1 MSSWKA
7 KAERGSA
14 WLIHLIAWIARAAGR
29 TVRRALLVPI
39 VAYFV
44 VTDGTARRASREFL
58 AHATGRPA
66 RWSDVF
72 SHVYCFA
79 ATLLDRVWMAH
90 GDFDRF
96 DVTVEG
102 DPLVLEA
109 LESGKGCVL
118 LGSHL
123 GSFDV
128 MTLKNKVLY
137 DRPVTLLAGYPP
149 GGLVDVVS
157 RLVAEGMK
165 GKYPAGLNVV
175 NRPGAAGSLAVAEVT
190 RAKPDGYTIVLT
202 PQSALVIA
210 AQMQDLAYKTPDD
223 YDPVINVVAYYPMI
237 AVRTESPYKT
247 AQDLV
252 ADAKAKPGA
261 IRVGSP
267 GEGTSS
273 HLNLEEFMR
282 VTGTKMTHV
291 PFQGWGQSSPALLG
305 GHIEAVVAQ
314 PGELKG
320 QVDGKRMRVLVNFT
334 PKRHPVFP
342 DVPTAKELGWDVS
355 NGVWYMLLAP
365 KGTPAAVMRH
375 IHDAAKAAIEDPKF
389 TADMNGRGIDVD
401 YRPGEALRA
410 DLWREYKLHTDILR
424 RVGMLKK

>member
-1 MSSWKA
+1 MK
-7 KAERGSA
+7 K
-14 WLIHLIAWIARAAGR
+14 
-29 TVRRALLVPI
+29 
-39 VAYFV
+39 
-44 VTDGTARRASREFL
+44 
-58 AHATGRPA
+58 
-66 RWSDVF
+66 
-72 SHVYCFA
+72 
-79 ATLLDRVWMAH
+79 
-90 GDFDRF
+90 
-96 DVTVEG
+96 
-102 DPLVLEA
+102 LVLAA
-109 LESGKGCVL
+109 LCVFAL
-118 LGSHL
+118 PAAAQ
-123 GSFDV
+123 
-128 MTLKNKVLY
+128 Y
-137 DRPVTLLAGYPP
+137 PDRPVTLLAGYPP

-223 YDPVINVVAYYPMI
+223 YDPVINLVAYYPMI

-389 TADMNGRGIDVD
+389 TADMSGRGIDVD

>member
-1 MSSWKA
+1 MK
-7 KAERGSA
+7 
-14 WLIHLIAWIARAAGR
+14 
-29 TVRRALLVPI
+29 
-39 VAYFV
+39 
-44 VTDGTARRASREFL
+44 
-58 AHATGRPA
+58 
-66 RWSDVF
+66 
-72 SHVYCFA
+72 
-79 ATLLDRVWMAH
+79 
-90 GDFDRF
+90 
-96 DVTVEG
+96 
-102 DPLVLEA
+102 
-109 LESGKGCVL
+109 VL
-118 LGSHL
+118 LA
-123 GSFDV
+123 
-128 MTLKNKVLY
+128 VLLALAAWSAAAQY
-137 DRPVTLLAGYPP
+137 PDRPVTMLAGYPP

-157 RLVAEGMK
+157 RLVAENMK
-165 GKYPAGLNVV
+165 AKYPAGLNVV

-223 YDPVINVVAYYPMI
+223 YDPVINLVAYYPMI

-247 AQDLV
+247 AQDMV

-261 IRVGSP
+261 VRVGSP

-365 KGTPAAVMRH
+365 KGTPASVMRH

-389 TADMNGRGIDVD
+389 TADMSGRGIDVD

>member
-1 MSSWKA
+1 MRVFLA
-7 KAERGSA
+7 
-14 WLIHLIAWIARAAGR
+14 
-29 TVRRALLVPI
+29 ALL
-39 VAYFV
+39 AL
-44 VTDGTARRASREFL
+44 AAS
-58 AHATGRPA
+58 
-66 RWSDVF
+66 S
-72 SHVYCFA
+72 A
-79 ATLLDRVWMAH
+79 AAQY
-90 GDFDRF
+90 
-96 DVTVEG
+96 
-102 DPLVLEA
+102 P
-109 LESGKGCVL
+109 
-118 LGSHL
+118 
-123 GSFDV
+123 
-128 MTLKNKVLY
+128 
-137 DRPVTLLAGYPP
+137 DRPTTLLAGYPP
-149 GGLVDVVS
+149 GGLVDVVA

-165 GKYPAGLNVV
+165 AKYPAGLNVV

-190 RAKPDGYTIVLT
+190 RAKPDGYTIVLS

-223 YDPVINVVAYYPMI
+223 YDPVINLVAYYPMI

-365 KGTPAAVMRH
+365 KGTPAPVMRH

-389 TADMNGRGIDVD
+389 TADMGGRGIDVD